1 MVISVGKEIM
11 RAFRRILG
19 DRVNKTSEVDQE
31 AEVKAPVSSGQWT
44 PWAAD
49 NGSEH
54 RQGLCAGRGGW
65 LCCDMLNWRAA
76 VTLSSAEIQ

>member
-1 MVISVGKEIM
+1 MVISVGKETL

-54 RQGLCAGRGGW
+54 RQGLCAGRGRLALLGH
-65 LCCDMLNWRAA
+65 
-76 VTLSSAEIQ
+76 AELESGRETVEC